1 MVDFRAVAVL
11 AALAICGSYGQDSI
25 KLGDLLTRLVTP
37 DRQLL
42 GGFQT
47 VVDRIY
53 KFDGKHLACG
63 QRGLCHAMSLTSV
76 TRRDGTT
83 GVEAGFLRQA
93 VDSFGNVLFN
103 LARPMMEAVGLG
115 AVAREEVSFTNF
127 LINMAD
133 SVIIEV
139 TRVLAG
145 RRVSRQ
151 FEEFSP
157 VLTLVD
163 PAFRLARS
171 VPKAYI
177 GNMFDFVVDMTNIAD
192 RRKGTYNLVRTV
204 GMGYALGGDPDDPVC
219 SRLDQDDESI
229 CGDDDGGFY
238 PLASLNAINDNH
250 LGEIIRPTG
259 DNPLLNRNHLSTDV
273 MKYNAFELSDI
284 VNPKRLLC
292 KTSNLLGSMQT
303 HVDVVE
309 SETEPNFYYLDDVD
323 LAYDESSV
331 ESEAPAYD
339 YTDEGNSEFNVK
351 SDSVEEEEL
360 DEDAKMAL
368 KVFNKVKKIEEDER
382 AAAQLESNRRQIKKK
397 PTNVDHF
404 QEFCNQENMEAKR
417 RFMKKMKED
426 ELEASVTEV
435 DHEDLEEETVVEASE
450 EEEEVD
456 EVDESID
463 NSIVNVK
470 SEDSQLNDLEQL
482 ARLGDKSLL
491 LERLE
496 VGEGKEKKAAVEEY
510 VASLNVTADG
520 KVEKVVDV
528 ETKKKMLLI
537 QFDSMAF
544 RDAVLKASRSP
555 GARSSSK
562 ARLRKP
568 KVKDLKHVETLR
580 H

>member
-1 MVDFRAVAVL
+1 MVDFRAVAFL
-11 AALAICGSYGQDSI
+11 AALAISGSYGQDSI
-25 KLGDLLTRLVTP
+25 KLGDLLADLVTP
-37 DRQLL
+37 DKQLL

-47 VVDRIY
+47 VVDSMY

-83 GVEAGFLRQA
+83 GVEAGILRQA
-93 VDSFGNVLFN
+93 VDGFGNVLFN
-103 LARPMMEAVGLG
+103 LARPLMEAVGLG

-133 SVIIEV
+133 SAIIEV

-163 PAFRLARS
+163 PAVRLAS
-171 VPKAYI
+171 SIPKAYI
-177 GNMFDFVVDMTNIAD
+177 GNMIDFVVDVTNIAD
-192 RRKGTYNLVRTV
+192 RRKGTYNLVRSA
-204 GMGYALGGDPDDPVC
+204 GMGYTFGGNPDDPVC
-219 SRLDQDDESI
+219 SRLDLDEEGT
-229 CGDDDGGFY
+229 CGDGDGAFF
-238 PLASLNAINDNH
+238 PLTSLNTVNKH
-250 LGEIIRPTG
+250 QLGKIIRPTG
-259 DNPLLNRNHLSTDV
+259 DNPLLDRNHLANDV
-273 MKYNAFELSDI
+273 MKYNGFELGDI
-284 VNPKRLLC
+284 VNPKSLLC
-292 KTSNLLGSMQT
+292 KTHNLLESMHT

-309 SETEPNFYYLDDVD
+309 SETEPNYYVLDDVD
-323 LAYDESSV
+323 LDYAESSV
-331 ESEAPAYD
+331 DSEVYD
-339 YTDEGNSEFNVK
+339 HYDEDNSEFNVK
-351 SDSVEEEEL
+351 SDSTEEEL
-360 DEDAKMAL
+360 DEEEKMAVR
-368 KVFNKVKKIEEDER
+368 VFNKVKKIEEDER
-382 AAAQLESNRRQIKKK
+382 AAAQLDSNRRQIIK
-397 PTNVDHF
+397 PETNKDHF
-404 QEFCNQENMEAKR
+404 QKYCNEQNLEAKR
-417 RFMKKMKED
+417 RFMKKMKEE

-435 DHEDLEEETVVEASE
+435 DDEDLEEEAVVETSE
-450 EEEEVD
+450 EEENID
-456 EVDESID
+456 EVDT
-463 NSIVNVK
+463 IVNVKK

-496 VGEGKEKKAAVEEY
+496 VEEGKEKQAAVEEY

-520 KVEKVVDV
+520 QVEKVVDV
-528 ETKKKMLLI
+528 ETKKKMLLV
-537 QFDSMAF
+537 QFDSMTY

>member
-1 MVDFRAVAVL
+1 MADFRAVAFL
-11 AALAICGSYGQDSI
+11 AALAISGSYGQDSI
-25 KLGDLLTRLVTP
+25 KLGDLFTRLVTP
-37 DRQLL
+37 DHELL

-47 VVDRIY
+47 VVDSMY
-53 KFDGKHLACG
+53 NFDFQHSACG

-83 GVEAGFLRQA
+83 GVEAGILRQA
-93 VDSFGNVLFN
+93 VDGFGNVLFN
-103 LARPMMEAVGLG
+103 LARPLMEAVGLG

-163 PAFRLARS
+163 PAVRLAGS
-171 VPKAYI
+171 IPKAYI
-177 GNMFDFVVDMTNIAD
+177 GNMIDFVVDVTNIAD
-192 RRKGTYNLVRTV
+192 RRRGTYNLVRSA
-204 GMGYALGGDPDDPVC
+204 GMGYTFGGNPDDPVC
-219 SRLDQDDESI
+219 SRLDLDNDGS
-229 CGDDDGGFY
+229 CGNDDGAFY
-238 PLASLNAINDNH
+238 PLTSLNGINKH
-250 LGEIIRPTG
+250 QLGKIIRPTG
-259 DNPLLNRNHLSTDV
+259 DNPLLNRNHLGTTDV
-273 MKYNAFELSDI
+273 MQYNGFELGDI
-284 VNPKRLLC
+284 VNPKSLLC
-292 KTSNLLGSMQT
+292 KTQNLLDSMNK
-303 HVDVVE
+303 HVEVVE
-309 SETEPNFYYLDDVD
+309 SATEPSFIELDEVD
-323 LAYDESSV
+323 LIYGDESSGDTN
-331 ESEAPAYD
+331 EAYD
-339 YTDEGNSEFNVK
+339 HYDEDNEFNVK
-351 SDSVEEEEL
+351 SDSTEEEL
-360 DEDAKMAL
+360 DEEEKMAVR
-368 KVFNKVKKIEEDER
+368 VFKKVKKIEEEEDER
-382 AAAQLESNRRQIKKK
+382 AAMQLESNRRQIKKTK
-397 PTNVDHF
+397 TNKDKF
-404 QEFCNQENMEAKR
+404 KGYCAQQNLEAKR
-417 RFMKKMKED
+417 AFMKKMKE
-426 ELEASVTEV
+426 EMLEASVTEV
-435 DHEDLEEETVVEASE
+435 DDEDLEEEAVVEAPE
-450 EEEEVD
+450 EEEIID
-456 EVDESID
+456 EVDT
-463 NSIVNVK
+463 IVNVKK

-496 VGEGKEKKAAVEEY
+496 VEEGKEKQAAVEEY

-520 KVEKVVDV
+520 QVEKVVDV
-528 ETKKKMLLI
+528 ETKKKMLLV
-537 QFDSMAF
+537 QFDSMTY

>member
-1 MVDFRAVAVL
+1 MVDFRAVAFL
-11 AALAICGSYGQDSI
+11 AALAISGSFGQDSI

-37 DRQLL
+37 DTELL

-47 VVDRIY
+47 VVDSMY

-83 GVEAGFLRQA
+83 GVEAGILRQA
-93 VDSFGNVLFN
+93 VDGFGNVLFN
-103 LARPMMEAVGLG
+103 LARPLMEAVGLG

-133 SVIIEV
+133 SAIIEV

-163 PAFRLARS
+163 PAVRLIS
-171 VPKAYI
+171 SIPKAYI
-177 GNMFDFVVDMTNIAD
+177 GNMIDFVVDVTNIAD
-192 RRKGTYNLVRTV
+192 RRRGTYNLVRSA
-204 GMGYALGGDPDDPVC
+204 GMGYTFGGNPDDPVC
-219 SRLDQDDESI
+219 SRLDLDDEYN
-229 CGDDDGGFY
+229 CDDGDGAFY
-238 PLASLNAINDNH
+238 PLTSLNTVNKH
-250 LGEIIRPTG
+250 QLGKIIRPTG
-259 DNPLLNRNHLSTDV
+259 DNPLLDRNHLANDV
-273 MKYNAFELSDI
+273 MQYNGFELGDI
-284 VNPKRLLC
+284 VNPKSLLC
-292 KTSNLLGSMQT
+292 KTHNLLESMHT

-309 SETEPNFYYLDDVD
+309 SETEPNYIYLDDVD
-323 LAYDESSV
+323 LEYTDSSV
-331 ESEAPAYD
+331 DSEAYD
-339 YTDEGNSEFNVK
+339 YTDEDNSEFNVK
-351 SDSVEEEEL
+351 SDSTEEEL
-360 DEDAKMAL
+360 DEEEQMAVR
-368 KVFNKVKKIEEDER
+368 VFNKVKKIEEDER
-382 AAAQLESNRRQIKKK
+382 AAAQLDSNRRQIKR
-397 PTNVDHF
+397 PETNKDHF
-404 QEFCNQENMEAKR
+404 QNYCNKQNLEAKR
-417 RFMKKMKED
+417 RFMKKMKEE

-435 DHEDLEEETVVEASE
+435 EAEDLEEEAVVEASE
-450 EEEEVD
+450 EEENVD
-456 EVDESID
+456 EVDT
-463 NSIVNVK
+463 IVNVKK

-496 VGEGKEKKAAVEEY
+496 VEEGKEKQAAVEEY

-520 KVEKVVDV
+520 QVEKVVDV
-528 ETKKKMLLI
+528 ETKKKMLLV
-537 QFDSMAF
+537 QFDSMTY

>member
-1 MVDFRAVAVL
+1 MVNFRAVAL
-11 AALAICGSYGQDSI
+11 LTALAISGCYGQDSI

-37 DRQLL
+37 DKELL

-53 KFDGKHLACG
+53 GFDGKHLACG

-83 GVEAGFLRQA
+83 GVEAGILRQA
-93 VDSFGNVLFN
+93 VDGFGNVLFN
-103 LARPMMEAVGLG
+103 LARPLMEAVGLG

-163 PAFRLARS
+163 PAVRLVS
-171 VPKAYI
+171 SIPKAYI
-177 GNMFDFVVDMTNIAD
+177 GNMVDFVVDVTNVAD
-192 RRKGTYNLVRTV
+192 RRRGTYNLVRTAT
-204 GMGYALGGDPDDPVC
+204 MGYAFGGDPDDPVC
-219 SRLDQDDESI
+219 SRLDQDDESA
-229 CGDDDGGFY
+229 CSDADGAYY
-238 PLASLNAINDNH
+238 PLTSLNAINDNQ
-250 LGEIIRPTG
+250 LGKIIRPTG
-259 DNPLLNRNHLSTDV
+259 DNPLLNRNHLATDV

-284 VNPKRLLC
+284 VNPKSLLC

-309 SETEPNFYYLDDVD
+309 QGTEPNYYYLDDVD
-323 LAYDESSV
+323 LIYDESSV
-331 ESEAPAYD
+331 ESEAYD
-339 YTDEGNSEFNVK
+339 YTDDNEFNVK
-351 SDSVEEEEL
+351 SDSAEL
-360 DEDAKMAL
+360 DEEEALAL
-368 KVFNKVKKIEEDER
+368 KVFKKVKKIEQEENER
-382 AAAQLESNRRQIKKK
+382 VAAQLESNRRQIKRKE
-397 PTNVDHF
+397 TNADHF
-404 QEFCNQENMEAKR
+404 QAYCSQQNLEAKR
-417 RFMKKMKED
+417 RFMKKMKAEK
-426 ELEASVTEV
+426 LEASITEV
-435 DHEDLEEETVVEASE
+435 DDEDLEEEEETVVEAHE
-450 EEEEVD
+450 EEEEETID
-456 EVDESID
+456 EVVD
-463 NSIVNVK
+463 NIVNVK
-470 SEDSQLNDLEQL
+470 SGDSQLNALEQL

-491 LERLE
+491 VERLE
-496 VGEGKEKKAAVEEY
+496 VEEGKAKRAAVEEY
-510 VASLNVTADG
+510 VASLDVAAEG

-528 ETKKKMLLI
+528 ETKKKMLLV
-537 QFDSMAF
+537 QFDSMTF

>member
-1 MVDFRAVAVL
+1 MVDFRTVAFL
-11 AALAICGSYGQDSI
+11 ALLAISGSYGQDSI
-25 KLGDLLTRLVTP
+25 KLGDLFKRLVTP
-37 DRQLL
+37 DKQLL

-47 VVDRIY
+47 VVDNMY

-83 GVEAGFLRQA
+83 GVEAGILRQA
-93 VDSFGNVLFN
+93 VDGFGNMLFH
-103 LARPMMEAVGLG
+103 LARPLMEAVGLG

-163 PAFRLARS
+163 PAVRLVS
-171 VPKAYI
+171 SIPKAYI
-177 GNMFDFVVDMTNIAD
+177 GNMVDFVVDMTNMAD
-192 RRKGTYNLVRTV
+192 RRRGTYNLVRSA
-204 GMGYALGGDPDDPVC
+204 GMGYAFGGDPEDPVC
-219 SRLDQDDESI
+219 SRLDLDDEGA
-229 CGDDDGGFY
+229 CGDGDGAFY
-238 PLASLNAINDNH
+238 PLTSLNSVNKH
-250 LGEIIRPTG
+250 QLGKIIRPTA
-259 DNPLLNRNHLSTDV
+259 DNPLLDRNHLANDV
-273 MKYNAFELSDI
+273 MKYNAFELGDI
-284 VNPKRLLC
+284 VNPKSLLC
-292 KTSNLLGSMQT
+292 KTNNLLESMHT

-309 SETEPNFYYLDDVD
+309 SETEPNYYVLDDVD
-323 LAYDESSV
+323 IEFAEESV
-331 ESEAPAYD
+331 EIEAYD
-339 YTDEGNSEFNVK
+339 YTDESEFNVK
-351 SDSVEEEEL
+351 SDSAEEEL
-360 DEDAKMAL
+360 NEEEKMAVR
-368 KVFNKVKKIEEDER
+368 VFNKVKKIEEDER
-382 AAAQLESNRRQIKKK
+382 AAAQVDSNRRQIIK
-397 PTNVDHF
+397 PKTNKDEF
-404 QEFCNQENMEAKR
+404 QAYCQVQNLEAKR
-417 RFMKKMKED
+417 AFMKKMKD
-426 ELEASVTEV
+426 EMLEASVTEV
-435 DHEDLEEETVVEASE
+435 EHEEDVEEETVVEAHE
-450 EEEEVD
+450 EEEEEDIED
-456 EVDESID
+456 EVDT
-463 NSIVNVK
+463 IVNVKKK
-470 SEDSQLNDLEQL
+470 SEDSQLNNLEQL

-496 VGEGKEKKAAVEEY
+496 VEEGVEKQAAVEEY

-520 KVEKVVDV
+520 KVEKVVSV
-528 ETKKKMLLI
+528 ETKKKMLLV
-537 QFDSMAF
+537 QFDSMTY

>member
-1 MVDFRAVAVL
+1 MVDFRAVAFL
-11 AALAICGSYGQDSI
+11 AALAISGSFGQDSI

-37 DRQLL
+37 DTELL

-47 VVDRIY
+47 VVDSMY

-83 GVEAGFLRQA
+83 GVEAGILRQA
-93 VDSFGNVLFN
+93 VDGFGNVLFN
-103 LARPMMEAVGLG
+103 LARPLMEAVGLG

-133 SVIIEV
+133 SAIIEV

-163 PAFRLARS
+163 PAVRLVS
-171 VPKAYI
+171 SIPKAYI
-177 GNMFDFVVDMTNIAD
+177 GNMIDFVVDVTNIAD
-192 RRKGTYNLVRTV
+192 RRRGTYNLVRSA
-204 GMGYALGGDPDDPVC
+204 GMGYTFGGNPDDPVC
-219 SRLDQDDESI
+219 ARLDLDDEYN
-229 CGDDDGGFY
+229 CDDGDGAFY
-238 PLASLNAINDNH
+238 PLTSLNTVNKH
-250 LGEIIRPTG
+250 QLGKIIRPTG
-259 DNPLLNRNHLSTDV
+259 DNPLLDRNHLANDV
-273 MKYNAFELSDI
+273 MQYNGFELGDI
-284 VNPKRLLC
+284 VNPKSLLC
-292 KTSNLLGSMQT
+292 KTHNLLESMHT

-309 SETEPNFYYLDDVD
+309 SETEPNYIYLDDVD
-323 LAYDESSV
+323 LEYTDSSV
-331 ESEAPAYD
+331 DSEAYD
-339 YTDEGNSEFNVK
+339 YTDEDNSEFNVK
-351 SDSVEEEEL
+351 SDSTEEEL
-360 DEDAKMAL
+360 DEEEQMAVR
-368 KVFNKVKKIEEDER
+368 VFNKVKKIEEDER
-382 AAAQLESNRRQIKKK
+382 AAAQLDSNRRQIKR
-397 PTNVDHF
+397 PETNKDHF
-404 QEFCNQENMEAKR
+404 QNYCNKQNLEAKR
-417 RFMKKMKED
+417 RFMKKMKEE

-435 DHEDLEEETVVEASE
+435 EAEDLEEEAVVEASE
-450 EEEEVD
+450 EEENVD
-456 EVDESID
+456 EVDT
-463 NSIVNVK
+463 IVNVKK

-496 VGEGKEKKAAVEEY
+496 VEEGKEKQAAVEEY

-520 KVEKVVDV
+520 QVEKVVDV
-528 ETKKKMLLI
+528 ETKKKMLLV
-537 QFDSMAF
+537 QFDSMTY

>member
-11 AALAICGSYGQDSI
+11 AALAICGSFGQDSI

-37 DRQLL
+37 DKELL

-83 GVEAGFLRQA
+83 GVEAGILRQA
-93 VDSFGNVLFN
+93 VDGLGNVLFN
-103 LARPMMEAVGLG
+103 LARPLMEVIGLG

-163 PAFRLARS
+163 PAVRIVS
-171 VPKAYI
+171 SIPKAYI
-177 GNMFDFVVDMTNIAD
+177 GNMVDFVVDVTNIAD
-192 RRKGTYNLVRTV
+192 RRRGTYNLVRTA
-204 GMGYALGGDPDDPVC
+204 GMGYAFGGDPDDPVC
-219 SRLDQDDESI
+219 SRLDQDDESA
-229 CGDDDGGFY
+229 CGDADGAFY
-238 PLASLNAINDNH
+238 PLTSLNAINDNH
-250 LGEIIRPTG
+250 LGEIIRPTQ
-259 DNPLLNRNHLSTDV
+259 DNPLLNRNHLATDV

-309 SETEPNFYYLDDVD
+309 QGTEPNFYYLDDVD
-323 LAYDESSV
+323 LAYDDSSV
-331 ESEAPAYD
+331 ESEAYD
-339 YTDEGNSEFNVK
+339 YTAEDNDEFNVK
-351 SDSVEEEEL
+351 SDSGEEEL
-360 DEDAKMAL
+360 DENEKMAL
-368 KVFNKVKKIEEDER
+368 KVFKKVKKIEQEEKKM

-404 QEFCNQENMEAKR
+404 QDYCNQENKEAKR
-417 RFMKKMKED
+417 RFMKKMKEE

-435 DHEDLEEETVVEASE
+435 EHEDQEEETVVEASE
-450 EEEEVD
+450 DEEEID
-456 EVDESID
+456 EVDPID

-470 SEDSQLNDLEQL
+470 SGDSQLNNLEQL

-496 VGEGKEKKAAVEEY
+496 VEEGKEKKVAVEEY
-510 VASLNVTADG
+510 VASLNVAADG

-528 ETKKKMLLI
+528 ETKKKMLLV
-537 QFDSMAF
+537 QFDSMTF

-555 GARSSSK
+555 GARSSSR

>member
-1 MVDFRAVAVL
+1 MVDFRAVAFL
-11 AALAICGSYGQDSI
+11 AALAISGSFGQDSI

-37 DRQLL
+37 DTELL

-47 VVDRIY
+47 VVDSMY

-83 GVEAGFLRQA
+83 GVEAGILRQA
-93 VDSFGNVLFN
+93 VDGFGNVLFN
-103 LARPMMEAVGLG
+103 LARPLMEAVGLG

-133 SVIIEV
+133 SAIIEV

-163 PAFRLARS
+163 PAVRLVS
-171 VPKAYI
+171 SIPKAYI
-177 GNMFDFVVDMTNIAD
+177 GNMIDFVVDVTNIAD
-192 RRKGTYNLVRTV
+192 RRRGTYNLVRSA
-204 GMGYALGGDPDDPVC
+204 GMGYTFGGNPDDPVC
-219 SRLDQDDESI
+219 SKLDLDNEYN
-229 CGDDDGGFY
+229 CDDGDGAFY
-238 PLASLNAINDNH
+238 PLTSLNTVNKH
-250 LGEIIRPTG
+250 QLGKIIRPTG
-259 DNPLLNRNHLSTDV
+259 DNPLLDRNHLANDV
-273 MKYNAFELSDI
+273 MQYNGFELGDI
-284 VNPKRLLC
+284 VNPKSLLC
-292 KTSNLLGSMQT
+292 KTHNLLESMHT

-309 SETEPNFYYLDDVD
+309 SETEPNYIYLDDVD
-323 LAYDESSV
+323 LEYTDSSV
-331 ESEAPAYD
+331 DSEAYD
-339 YTDEGNSEFNVK
+339 YTDEDNSEFNVK
-351 SDSVEEEEL
+351 SDSTEEEL
-360 DEDAKMAL
+360 DEEEQMAVR
-368 KVFNKVKKIEEDER
+368 VFNKVKKIEEDER
-382 AAAQLESNRRQIKKK
+382 AAAQLDSNRRQIKR
-397 PTNVDHF
+397 PETNKDHF
-404 QEFCNQENMEAKR
+404 QNYCNKQNLEAKR
-417 RFMKKMKED
+417 RFMKKMKEE

-435 DHEDLEEETVVEASE
+435 EAEDLEEEAVVEASE
-450 EEEEVD
+450 EEENVD
-456 EVDESID
+456 EVDT
-463 NSIVNVK
+463 IVNVKK

-496 VGEGKEKKAAVEEY
+496 VEEGKEKQAAVEEY

-520 KVEKVVDV
+520 QVEKVVDV
-528 ETKKKMLLI
+528 ETKKKMLLV
-537 QFDSMAF
+537 QFDSMTY